1 MKDLTVK
8 ENTYK
13 IELSGKKL
21 IDLSHTAEADMP
33 CDPALALPELDFFSR
48 EGSGLQLH
56 NLEVIRY
63 CPHTGTHMD
72 SPFHV
77 CSEWGSME
85 TVDPAVL
92 IGPATVLS
100 LTVPE
105 YDYAVTR
112 EDIEQWEAE
121 FGEIPKGD
129 AVLLHTGHA
138 DKWEQGSG
146 SYIDKGY
153 IRLAPSAAAYLA
165 EKKTR
170 FIALEKISAWT
181 ALTPRYISFCWEM
194 ASALSKMSVT
204 LKKSGG
210 QISTAPQCGTFP
222 AVKGASGA
230 WVRLLALV

>member
-1 MKDLTVK
+1 MILPWHCRSLT
-8 ENTYK
+8 
-13 IELSGKKL
+13 SSPG
-21 IDLSHTAEADMP
+21 
-33 CDPALALPELDFFSR
+33 

-121 FGEIPKGD
+121 FGKFQKATLSFSTPVMQINGNRAPAVTSIKDIYASLRRPQLIWPKRRH
-129 AVLLHTGHA
+129 VLLSLG
-138 DKWEQGSG
+138 KYQRG
-146 SYIDKGY
+146 
-153 IRLAPSAAAYLA
+153 R
-165 EKKTR
+165 R
-170 FIALEKISAWT
+170 
-181 ALTPRYISFCWEM
+181 
-194 ASALSKMSVT
+194 
-204 LKKSGG
+204 
-210 QISTAPQCGTFP
+210 
-222 AVKGASGA
+222 
-230 WVRLLALV
+230 

>member
-13 IELSGKKL
+13 IELSGNNL

-146 SYIDKGY
+146 S
-153 IRLAPSAAAYLA
+153 RS
-165 EKKTR
+165 
-170 FIALEKISAWT
+170 
-181 ALTPRYISFCWEM
+181 
-194 ASALSKMSVT
+194 LSGRKEDT
-204 LKKSGG
+204 FYCSGKYQRG
-210 QISTAPQCGTFP
+210 
-222 AVKGASGA
+222 
-230 WVRLLALV
+230 RR

>member
-13 IELSGKKL
+13 IELSGNNI

-170 FIALEKISAWT
+170 FIALESISVDGADTEVHKLLLGNGVCIVENVCNLEKI
-181 ALTPRYISFCWEM
+181 
-194 ASALSKMSVT
+194 
-204 LKKSGG
+204 G
-210 QISTAPQCGTFP
+210 QIHCSTIGTFP